1 MIHIRPERDGK
12 KGAPLKHAEACKI
25 LSVRFLVFLWR
36 LYISNTWWE
45 VDNVE

>member
-25 LSVRFLVFLWR
+25 LSVRFLVFSMD
-36 LYISNTWWE
+36 YISLTHMVG